1 MDKSTRMGKTKSR
14 LSHSQD
20 VLKKAEA
27 ALSSAER
34 TRNERFGDAEMRQ
47 NAKEA
52 AEGLNLASLDELR
65 SMKLQPP
72 PVVEIVARCVCTLAS
87 GDDLGDAEYRAKE
100 KAVREEAAKKAAA
113 ATAAKGQPKPKPRE
127 ATARRRLLGWEDS
140 QRVLSRANFKERI
153 ANFDGRVLLDNDDLV
168 AEVRSRIDL
177 SSIRPEQ
184 TMAQNLKRMPVRSE
198 RERNVE
204 QANAQD
210 RRALYSKAIAS
221 GDTAS
226 APLITIDDARY
237 VSKIAPPLLVWM
249 ARILK
254 QHEMLE
260 PAWRQMTLELRAAT
274 KKRDDALGQFRA
286 TKQKS
291 DEAREEEARR
301 KQKLKEEKERAEAL
315 GLQADDE
322 KAEVDLKAGGRPTE
336 LTTPDKIVVSGPTPN
351 IFFQNGRISQREG
364 GLVSSRLQLPTA
376 VRFFIRVKHCRVTF
390 PFPPSISADR
400 FLHTAQVIK
409 GHEEAG
415 PVAHVPF
422 DPAHVI
428 GLLDHQLLSFVQLVI
443 EVPSTE
449 TVNPALHRTRIC
461 FHPRHGTQLHSASQS
476 SRAGGAGTLEMPRL
490 IVAVYPLAQARHSR
504 PVGAPGSPDSKQSHA
519 NSPPLMASPPPKSAS
534 PHAKSASPQAKSASP
549 PAKLASPPAKLASPP
564 AKLASP
570 QGKSASPHAKSASPP
585 RKSASPQGK
594 SQRKGSFTKT
604 PSPPKTS
611 PPSPLSPPSAT
622 VPPLPMEMVQSIG
635 SAYRK
640 PSKYGELVDGG
651 GWARAAIA
659 LSDRARHKPY
669 GLSKPGPARQIPDIL
684 LLAWQNSAV
693 SVASARRLSRSS
705 AQLGVEAL
713 KELSSLVGR
722 ACEGYVF
729 SPAEKR
735 HLKRAADLEAEVEKA
750 ERTPEQQAAAEVAA
764 AAERKA
770 KALAEAE
777 ALEAS
782 KARAKAD
789 AEWAAAAEE
798 KARQEA
804 QDARESSG
812 RQRMAAQLAKAS
824 PEAITRSKTPP
835 ITSPLPLRPTGS
847 GMIMAAPTSPM
858 GAW

>member
-1 MDKSTRMGKTKSR
+1 MDKSARTGKAKSR
-14 LSHSQD
+14 VGRSQD

-27 ALSSAER
+27 ALSAAESK
-34 TRNERFGDAEMRQ
+34 RNERFGDAEMQQ

-65 SMKLQPP
+65 SMKIDPP
-72 PVVEIVARCVCTLAS
+72 PVVEIVARCVCMLAS
-87 GDDLGDAEYRAKE
+87 GDEFGDVEYRAKE
-100 KAVREEAAKKAAA
+100 KAVREEAAKKA
-113 ATAAKGQPKPKPRE
+113 KGQPKPKQP
-127 ATARRRLLGWEDS
+127 TTRRQLLGWADS
-140 QRVLSRANFKERI
+140 KRVLSRANFKERI
-153 ANFDGRVLLDNDDLV
+153 ANFDGRVLLENDDLV

-184 TMAQNLKRMPVRSE
+184 TMAQNLKQPVRTQEQRSA
-198 RERNVE
+198 E
-204 QANAQD
+204 QATAQD
-210 RRALYSKAIAS
+210 RRERYAKAIAS
-221 GDTAS
+221 GDASS
-226 APLITIDDARY
+226 APRITVDDARY

-260 PAWRQMTLELRAAT
+260 PAWRQMTLEVRAAR
-274 KKRDDALGQFRA
+274 KKRDDAMDQFRS

-315 GLQADDE
+315 GLDADDE
-322 KAEVDLKAGGRPTE
+322 VTGGRPTE
-336 LTTPDKIVVSGPTPN
+336 LTVPGKSVVSGPTPN
-351 IFFQNGRISQREG
+351 IFFQNGRVSQRDG
-364 GLVSSRLQLPTA
+364 GLISSRLQLPTT
-376 VRFFIRVKHCRVTF
+376 VRFFIRVKHCRVSY
-390 PFPPSISADR
+390 PFPPSISNDR
-400 FLHTAQVIK
+400 FLHTARVIR

-449 TVNPALHRTRIC
+449 TVNPGLHKTRIC
-461 FHPRHGTQLHSASQS
+461 FHPRHGTQLHSASHT

-490 IVAVYPLAQARHSR
+490 IVAVYPLAQARHST
-504 PVGAPGSPDSKQSHA
+504 QSHA
-519 NSPPLMASPPPKSAS
+519 SSPPVMDTPPPKSAS
-534 PHAKSASPQAKSASP
+534 PQARSASPTP
-549 PAKLASPPAKLASPP
+549 
-564 AKLASP
+564 
-570 QGKSASPHAKSASPP
+570 
-585 RKSASPQGK
+585 KSASPQGK
-594 SQRKGSFTKT
+594 SVSFQPKFASPPRKSVSPPRKSTSPPRKSISPQAKSQRKGSVTKT
-604 PSPPKTS
+604 PSPAKS
-611 PPSPLSPPSAT
+611 PPPTPLSPPSPT

-640 PSKYGELVDGG
+640 PSKYGELVESG

-659 LSDRARHKPY
+659 LTERARHKPFA
-669 GLSKPGPARQIPDIL
+669 LSKPGPARPIPDIL
-684 LLAWQNSAV
+684 MIKNSAV
-693 SVASARRLSRSS
+693 ADASARRLSRAS
-705 AQLGVEAL
+705 AQLSVEAL

-722 ACEGYVF
+722 ACDGYVF

-735 HLKRAADLEAEVEKA
+735 HLRRAAELEAEVEKA
-750 ERTPEQQAAAEVAA
+750 ERTPKQEAAAQVAA

-777 ALEAS
+777 AVEAE

-789 AEWAAAAEE
+789 DQWKAEAEE

-804 QDARESSG
+804 EDARETHA
-812 RQRMAAQLAKAS
+812 RQRIVAQMARAS
-824 PEAITRSKTPP
+824 PEAITSP
-835 ITSPLPLRPTGS
+835 ITSPLAMRP
-847 GMIMAAPTSPM
+847 MITAAPLFGGVRMLS
-858 GAW
+858 